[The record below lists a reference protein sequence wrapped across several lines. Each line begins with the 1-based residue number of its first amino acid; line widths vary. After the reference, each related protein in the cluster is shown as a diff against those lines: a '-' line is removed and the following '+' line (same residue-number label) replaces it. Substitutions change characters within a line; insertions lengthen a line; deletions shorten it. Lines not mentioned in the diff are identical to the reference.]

1 MATFTIIGSYG
12 NGTVVDGP
20 ENTAE
25 FNNIYD
31 AFNGTSTDK
40 ELHHKFSGANPSLII
55 DQLGAGV
62 IARFRQN
69 GSDKLVIDN
78 AGKIVNANV
87 IVDKYQWYVDVP
99 TTLSTDPQERKVFIV
114 PAGNTMRITKFSIIR
129 HGGSHTSGKTITYR
143 LRNISTASDIGSGVS
158 FDNTNNA
165 VDTEYSEAL
174 NVALTAGHIIGI
186 TQVTHDVGATET
198 QVTLLMEWEQRLG

>member
-1 MATFTIIGSYG
+1 MAVFDIIGSYG

-20 ENTAE
+20 ELTAE
-25 FNNIYD
+25 FENIYD
-31 AFNGTSTDK
+31 AWNGTSTDK

-55 DQLGAGV
+55 DQLGAGP

-69 GSDKLVIDN
+69 GVDKLVIGND
-78 AGKIVNANV
+78 GKIVNANV
-87 IVDKYQWYVDVP
+87 IVDKYSWYVDAP
-99 TTLSTDPQERKVFIV
+99 TQLTTDIQERKLFIV

-129 HGGSHTSGKTITYR
+129 RGGSHTSGQTITYK
-143 LRNISTASDIGSGVS
+143 LRNVTTATDLGSGVS

-165 VDTEYSEAL
+165 ADTEYSEAL
-174 NVALTAGHIIGI
+174 NISLTAGHLIGL
-186 TQVTHDVGATET
+186 TQVTHGASATET